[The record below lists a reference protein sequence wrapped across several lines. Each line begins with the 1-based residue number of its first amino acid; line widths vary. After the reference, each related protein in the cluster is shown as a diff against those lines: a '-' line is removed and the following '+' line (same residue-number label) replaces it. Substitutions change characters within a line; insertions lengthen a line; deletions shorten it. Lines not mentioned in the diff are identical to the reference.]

1 MSSEFSESTR
11 SDELNSSPQ
20 AKGWVALLPQSLCW
34 TLMRYII
41 AFSIVF
47 LSTAAALWDRDI
59 GVARVYDKL
68 LKAHAALFCIM
79 IVSTGI
85 TGLGAMWLWWNA
97 STAHIL
103 KASRFLVLNWFEGL
117 FSLGIASS
125 VLSRDSYHFFVWT
138 ALRLLGQFAELL
150 LLQGLIQHRFQSIW
164 PALNQPRLASCLP
177 RMLQAEAVLLMV
189 GSIGFCAVCAQSS
202 DLEAEV
208 SKAVVFAIVL
218 EAAWILIPF
227 LFLTWV
233 LLVFITLY
241 SVDRRL
247 QAAER
252 VERQKVG
259 TPSSWPKAL
268 RRSRQRALLQGFGMA
283 VTLLSTGTIVGLF
296 AALLVGGRHD
306 EKLIT
311 SIVIAQCVN
320 LLLNTVGVF
329 LFSRGYRLMW
339 QSSEPLPYP
348 TICTCTCQ
356 PKCFRLPKKW
366 PQDPHWETKTKD
378 LARRGLRLRDLLDFY
393 RMLGKDVMPS
403 YQPDLHTTN
412 DVVRLAIIPMTST
425 SCSSY
430 AQVVNGAEGVTPRK
444 MVTHTWSNL
453 FRDLLASVVADA
465 LDEHTFEPIAELL
478 SDDAGVHVVEELL
491 QAQGSIDETY
501 WICAFAI
508 NQHSGICGANPRGD
522 VDPATQLPHPIC
534 SCSLPKAFNDTPP
547 LNDAGESIPCEMNKF
562 DDMMAYLSSCDESFA
577 EVVAVDASLEL
588 FGRAWCIAEL
598 AEGQRMG
605 MAQSLKLRNK
615 AVLLE
620 RQRSL
625 ENLKVEEMTASRPED
640 VEAIL
645 SKIRADVGYAS
656 FNRNLQKLIF
666 DKNIGLVTAWKN
678 ADALQQME
686 ELSHVLKWAR
696 LSTAVT
702 D

>member
-1 MSSEFSESTR
+1 
-11 SDELNSSPQ
+11 
-20 AKGWVALLPQSLCW
+20 
-34 TLMRYII
+34 
-41 AFSIVF
+41 
-47 LSTAAALWDRDI
+47 
-59 GVARVYDKL
+59 
-68 LKAHAALFCIM
+68 
-79 IVSTGI
+79 
-85 TGLGAMWLWWNA
+85 
-97 STAHIL
+97 
-103 KASRFLVLNWFEGL
+103 
-117 FSLGIASS
+117 
-125 VLSRDSYHFFVWT
+125 
-138 ALRLLGQFAELL
+138 
-150 LLQGLIQHRFQSIW
+150 
-164 PALNQPRLASCLP
+164 
-177 RMLQAEAVLLMV
+177 
-189 GSIGFCAVCAQSS
+189 
-202 DLEAEV
+202 
-208 SKAVVFAIVL
+208 
-218 EAAWILIPF
+218 
-227 LFLTWV
+227 
-233 LLVFITLY
+233 
-241 SVDRRL
+241 
-247 QAAER
+247 
-252 VERQKVG
+252 
-259 TPSSWPKAL
+259 
-268 RRSRQRALLQGFGMA
+268 
-283 VTLLSTGTIVGLF
+283 
-296 AALLVGGRHD
+296 
-306 EKLIT
+306 
-311 SIVIAQCVN
+311 
-320 LLLNTVGVF
+320 
-329 LFSRGYRLMW
+329 MW

-501 WICAFAI
+501 WICAF
-508 NQHSGICGANPRGD
+508 
-522 VDPATQLPHPIC
+522 
-534 SCSLPKAFNDTPP
+534 
-547 LNDAGESIPCEMNKF
+547 
-562 DDMMAYLSSCDESFA
+562 DMMAYLSSCDESFA

-615 AVLLE
+615 
-620 RQRSL
+620 
-625 ENLKVEEMTASRPED
+625 VEEMTASRPED

-656 FNRNLQKLIF
+656 FNRSGHLQKLIF

-702 D
+702 DAWHR